1 MHLEDVQSPWDIKS
15 LSYEELENLAAEIR
29 AELVATVAQRGGH
42 LASNL
47 GVVELT
53 LALHR
58 VFDMPEDK
66 IIFDVGHQSYVH
78 KLITGRYNRFGTLR
92 SFGGLSGFP
101 KRAESEYDVFET
113 GHSSTALS
121 AALGM
126 ARARDFQGQK
136 HHVVALVG
144 DGALTGGLCYEALN
158 DAGNSQTRMIVILN
172 DNEMSIAPNVG
183 ALSRHL
189 TDLRVS
195 KGWTSTKR
203 AVRNRLTRIPV
214 VGRHVYRFVHWV
226 KNSVK
231 SAVMKDG
238 DGFFTALGFHYFGP
252 IDGHEMRSLE
262 KTLRLVKEFDG
273 PAVVHVLT
281 RKGYGY
287 PKAEAL
293 PEQFHGTPPFY
304 VETGDPRKAS
314 NLPSFGQVMARELAD
329 MAKTDKRIVT
339 ITAAMPGGTGL
350 NLFQAE
356 HPDRMLDVGIAEEH
370 AVTLAA
376 GLAAGGMKP
385 YFAVYASFFQRS
397 FDQMIHD
404 VCMQKLPVTFL
415 LDRAGLVGEDGAT
428 HHGVFDLASMLP
440 VPNLTVLA
448 PRDLAELKTMIR
460 WTADY
465 DGPCAIRY
473 GRKPVDLSET
483 YPCEGFNCGQWETL
497 REGADCALLAVG
509 SMVAPAL
516 ETAEL
521 LAKKGVSATVVNC
534 SSVKPMD
541 EDMLFRL
548 DGTPLFTMEE
558 HVLTGGFG
566 SAVCAFCVGNDLA
579 VPLITFGVPNTFV
592 QHGRHDQ
599 LMKYLGLQ
607 PKQMA
612 QRIAAALRMK
622 GKEHER

>member
-1 MHLEDVQSPWDIKS
+1 MHLEDVQSPRDIKS

-226 KNSVK
+226 KNSIK

-448 PRDLAELKTMIR
+448 PRDLAELKAMIR
-460 WTADY
+460 WTANY

-483 YPCEGFNCGQWETL
+483 YPCEGFTCGRWETL
-497 REGADCALLAVG
+497 REGTDCALLAVG

-521 LAKKGVSATVVNC
+521 LAKKGVNTAVVNC

-566 SAVCAFCVGNDLA
+566 CAVCAFCMGNDLA